1 MVLFGPQDSFISVEG
16 LILALAKEDEK
27 FTREALLKQGVKYND
42 LMQAV
47 QKIRE
52 KNGPVISRGAE
63 AMYEALL
70 KYGIDFTERAREGK
84 LDPVIGRDDEIRRA
98 IQILSRRT
106 KNNPVLIGDPG
117 VGKVGSRKG
126 AREGL
131 LGVYETL
138 DLTLYSVID
147 RRRLRKVSPSE

>member
-1 MVLFGPQDSFISVEG
+1 LVLFGPQDSFISVEG